1 MDEKMNHNLLR
12 DEIKDAEI
20 VCHAEKKQYAE
31 ALKGIDESLSFVISP
46 PNDLHCRA
54 KRPLHRSAFYDF

>member
-1 MDEKMNHNLLR
+1 MNHNLLR

-31 ALKGIDESLSFVISP
+31 ALKGMDGKSFICNITP
-46 PNDLHCRA
+46 E
-54 KRPLHRSAFYDF
+54 